1 MSIRSR
7 GAAIAAALL
16 ALGIGSVQ
24 AQTSHA
30 HLGAHVLYN
39 SDYDDFGLGA
49 QLSIPMARHLEF
61 YPSFD
66 YYFQSPGSVWEMN
79 VDVKYRASGS
89 RFDWIYVGTG
99 LNIDHQSY
107 GTSATTGGWNL
118 LAGAESIRGQIH
130 PFAEARVTVTDHTR
144 FQVQGGVNVTL
155 GKHEPNEK

>member
-1 MSIRSR
+1 MTIRMR
-7 GAAIAAALL
+7 ITAIAAGML
-16 ALGIGSVQ
+16 AISSGVAR
-24 AQTSHA
+24 AQTDHA

-66 YYFQSPGSVWEMN
+66 YYFQNPGSVWEMN
-79 VDVKYRASGS
+79 VDVKYRASGK

-99 LNIDHQSY
+99 FNLDHQSD

-118 LAGAESIRGQIH
+118 LAGAESIRGQVH
-130 PFAEARVTVTDHTR
+130 PFGEVRVTVADHSR
-144 FQVQGGVNVTL
+144 FQVQAGFNVTL
-155 GKHEPNEK
+155 GRHEHR